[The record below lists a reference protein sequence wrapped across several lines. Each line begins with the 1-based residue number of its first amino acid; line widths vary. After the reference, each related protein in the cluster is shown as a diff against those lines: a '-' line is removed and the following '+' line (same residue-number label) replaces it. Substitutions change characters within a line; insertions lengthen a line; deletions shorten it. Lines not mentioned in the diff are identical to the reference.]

1 MPGVDFAI
9 VRSKISLAQVLDL
22 VGFIPIRRAGPQLR
36 GPCPLRQCV
45 SSDRH
50 RFSANLT
57 RNQFQCFSCGA
68 KGGQLELWA
77 AITSDQ
83 SIYNA
88 TIDLCLRVGI
98 EVPWIR
104 RW

>member
-9 VRSKISLAQVLDL
+9 VRSRISLAQVLDL
-22 VGFIPIRRAGPQLR
+22 VGFIPLRRAGPQLR
-36 GPCPLRQCV
+36 GPCPVRLCV
-45 SSDRH
+45 SPDRW
-50 RFSANLT
+50 RFSAHLT
-57 RNQFQCFSCGA
+57 RNQFRCFTCGA
-68 KGGQLELWA
+68 KGSQLELW

-83 SIYNA
+83 SLYDA
-88 TIDLCLRVGI
+88 TIDLCRRLGI

>member
-9 VRSKISLAQVLDL
+9 VRSKISLAQVLEL
-22 VGFIPIRRAGPQLR
+22 VRFVPVRRAGPQLR
-36 GPCPLRQCV
+36 GPCPVRQCV
-45 SSDRH
+45 SPDPR
-50 RFSANLT
+50 RFSAHLT
-57 RNQFQCFSCGA
+57 RNKFRCFSCDA

-77 AITSDQ
+77 VTTDQ
-83 SIYNA
+83 SLYHG
-88 TIDLCLRVGI
+88 TIDLCRRLGI

>member
-9 VRSKISLAQVLDL
+9 VRSRISLAQVLDL
-22 VGFIPIRRAGPQLR
+22 LRFVPVRRAGPQLR
-36 GPCPLRQCV
+36 GPCPVPKCV
-45 SSDRH
+45 SCDPR
-50 RFSANLT
+50 RFSAHLT
-57 RNQFQCFSCGA
+57 RNQFQCFRCGA

-77 AITSDQ
+77 ATTDLSL
-83 SIYNA
+83 YHA
-88 TIDLCLRVGI
+88 TIDLCRRSGI